1 MSALTTH
8 GFGAALAILLSLAAP
23 LAGCGGGKYIWID
36 ELPQQKGSAEYVIA
50 AGDTLSVKVFNQ
62 DNMSTRARVRSD
74 GKIAIPMLGDVD
86 AVGKTPNAFSKEL
99 AGRFKEYVVTP
110 VVTTTVE
117 ATQTTSVSV
126 LGEVSRPGIFQLE
139 GTTGVL
145 SALAAAGG
153 LTEYASR
160 DGIYVVRPASSQK
173 IRFTFSALAQ
183 GEGAAANFH
192 LRAGDVVVVE

>member
-1 MSALTTH
+1 MNAPTTH
-8 GFGAALAILLSLAAP
+8 GRAAAYALFLSLAAI
-23 LAGCGGGKYIWID
+23 AGCGAGKYVWID
-36 ELPQQKGSAEYVIA
+36 ELPQQKGAEEYVIA
-50 AGDTLSVKVFNQ
+50 AGDTLSVRVFNQ
-62 DNMSTRARVRSD
+62 ESMSTRARVRSD

-86 AVGKTPNAFSKEL
+86 ARGKTPNALSKEL

-110 VVTTTVE
+110 VVTITVE

-139 GTTGVL
+139 GSTGVL

-160 DGIYVVRPASSQK
+160 DSIFVVRPASSQR
-173 IRFTFSALAQ
+173 IRFTFSSLSQAD
-183 GEGAAANFH
+183 GPAAHFN